1 VGSAIHDTTRQA
13 GGALGVAVIGSLFF
27 AWYHHFADKASGL
40 SAASATALHDSVG
53 RTLEHAKS
61 LPVEQGDALV
71 ELSREAFVNAMRY
84 AYPIAACFVLL
95 AAVVAWRFLPARGS
109 GDDVAA
115 HPSPEAR
122 AISEFEILG
131 S

>member
-1 VGSAIHDTTRQA
+1 
-13 GGALGVAVIGSLFF
+13 
-27 AWYHHFADKASGL
+27 
-40 SAASATALHDSVG
+40 
-53 RTLEHAKS
+53 
-61 LPVEQGDALV
+61 
-71 ELSREAFVNAMRY
+71 
-84 AYPIAACFVLL
+84 VLL